1 MRLKL
6 RRTEPIE
13 TEPTETEDAADE
25 PEHGPLRRCIVTRES
40 GDRARMIRFVVSPDG
55 VVVPDLTARLPGRG
69 IWLSAQT
76 DVLETARK
84 KGSFARAA
92 RRHVRVPEDLAQIV
106 QDGLARR
113 VGELLGLARRAG
125 QAVCG
130 FQKAREWLAA
140 GRAGLVIQAHDG
152 SVEERTRFLAGSRDV
167 AVAAPLAAA
176 ALGAVF
182 GRDHVVHVA
191 VASGRLAEALRNE
204 TERLSGFTGK
214 VRATGTALPRRVD
227 DSQGG

>member
-1 MRLKL
+1 MKATRLKL
-6 RRTEPIE
+6 HPTEPIE
-13 TEPTETEDAADE
+13 TEDTADE
-25 PEHGPLRRCIVTRES
+25 PEVGPLRRCIVTRES
-40 GDRARMIRFVVSPDG
+40 GDRARMIRFVVTPDG

-69 IWLSAQT
+69 IWLSAQV

-84 KGSFARAA
+84 KGGFARAA
-92 RRHVRVPEDLAQIV
+92 RRHVRVPEDLQRIV

-130 FQKAREWLAA
+130 FQKARDWLTT

-152 SVEERTRFLAGSRDV
+152 SVEERTRFLAGGRDV
-167 AVAAPLAAA
+167 AVAAPLDAA

-191 VASGRLAEALRNE
+191 IAPGRLAEALRNE
-204 TERLSGFTGK
+204 TERLAGFTGEA
-214 VRATGTALPRRVD
+214 RATGTALPRRVD